1 MSRSLEQIEQ
11 SLRSKFAK
19 ADNYITEADYL
30 SGLGATSP
38 HRGDPVMSPDLGG
51 GQGPGGAG
59 RSVRQPAV
67 WRNQG
72 VEQSSKPRAIQKPR
86 VDIKDVPKT
95 DEPQSAAMPKV
106 WRRGEPPPA
115 AMQSTQQ
122 QQQAEKFLQGQGFKS
137 SSAQDKLSQAAQAA
151 AKDTGEM
158 IATAKPGGFVS
169 RMLDKF
175 YPDKTRIEPKFTE
188 PKEPEIRAVEPKT
201 GIERHIDYYKQT
213 DPIDT
218 VGGKVVD
225 ILRGKSNESIENSLA
240 EKYNLFKLQEAAEVT
255 RQDLLMM
262 AKSAADRHGVP
273 LPVVLH
279 ALYKETGWMKNA
291 SAQVTAR
298 SPAGAL
304 GVMQIMPDTA
314 KYLGLKDKDIFN
326 PEKNIDAGVRY
337 LAQNLQQ
344 YQDPRV
350 ALAAYNAGPNSKRVK
365 QFAATGDA
373 KYLPK
378 ETRKYV
384 SDYND
389 DVEQQL
395 ARFYPDKKNRLA
407 TTATNTLAAVTGSK
421 TAQAAKPIEHPVG
434 TIIQPDWSKY
444 NVGDLGSLEKIG
456 PGRYRSSTG
465 KIVTN
470 APELEKLP
478 GSPKPETFLDKVKRT
493 LPPALGGG
501 GELVSKVFGGDK
513 KPTPTSNAET
523 DKIEPV
529 KAQQTQQPKVDVRKE
544 FEKEFAKQRAA
555 QGSGGTFAWTNP
567 VTGKT
572 SEYTT
577 AYKSEKSTA
586 DTGTNLATDTPE
598 KPDAKGTKIPEPK
611 SDNIDHKATSD
622 RDRISKLVNQPEAT
636 SVLDTQPADSDS
648 KKFTSAQEKW
658 LGAADPTDP
667 YILDRMNKSLPD
679 EPAVEIPKLREAA
692 GTNTNAKDS
701 INTELA
707 DILRLAGRL

>member
-11 SLRSKFAK
+11 SLRSKFAETG
-19 ADNYITEADYL
+19 NYITEADYL
-30 SGLGATSP
+30 AGLGATGP

-67 WRNQG
+67 WRSQG

-95 DEPQSAAMPKV
+95 DEPQPAAMPKV

-175 YPDKTRIEPKFTE
+175 YPDKTRIEPKAIE

-240 EKYNLFKLQEAAEVT
+240 EKYNLFKLQEAADVT

-262 AKSAADRHGVP
+262 AKIAADRHGVP

-291 SAQVTAR
+291 SSQVTAR

-304 GVMQIMPDTA
+304 GVMQIMPNTA

-384 SDYND
+384 SDYTD
-389 DVEQQL
+389 DTKIQL
-395 ARFYPDKKNRLA
+395 AKFYPKQKNKLDTVGTNILA
-407 TTATNTLAAVTGSK
+407 TTTASK
-421 TAQAAKPIEHPVG
+421 SAQAAQPTDPV
-434 TIIQPDWSKY
+434 
-444 NVGDLGSLEKIG
+444 V
-456 PGRYRSSTG
+456 
-465 KIVTN
+465 
-470 APELEKLP
+470 P
-478 GSPKPETFLDKVKRT
+478 GSETFLDKVKRT

-513 KPTPTSNAET
+513 KPTPTSKAEP

-529 KAQQTQQPKVDVRKE
+529 KAQQPQQPKVDVRKE

-586 DTGTNLATDTPE
+586 DTGTKSTTDTTE
-598 KPDAKGTKIPEPK
+598 KTDALGTKISEPK
-611 SDNIDHKATSD
+611 PDNIDYKATSD
-622 RDRISKLVNQPEAT
+622 RDRISKLVNQPEQT
-636 SVLDTQPADSDS
+636 PVLDTQPADSDS

-692 GTNTNAKDS
+692 GTNANTKDS